1 MHFSY
6 NISLLR
12 GVAAFPLYA
21 SFIRD
26 QNGAADT
33 ARGPSG
39 CLHPD
44 GPGSTANGVEELA
57 SAQTAG
63 TAQTSRTP
71 MKWASNTS
79 MVLMSQT
86 AETAQTSKAAQPIGG
101 AILKGYQAL
110 CRKCRKPPETFSH
123 R

>member
-1 MHFSY
+1 MHLSY
-6 NISLLR
+6 SIGALR
-12 GVAAFPLYA
+12 CFPAFLLYA
-21 SFIRD
+21 SFIRN

-63 TAQTSRTP
+63 TAQTSKTP

-79 MVLMSQT
+79 MVLKSQT

-101 AILKGYQAL
+101 AISKGYLDCTPRVRQ
-110 CRKCRKPPETFSH
+110 
-123 R
+123 